1 MMKKRIVALL
11 LAGLMATA
19 ALTSCRVQTNDNDNP
34 GGTEPNQNNQ
44 TTTTTPDDPST
55 PATPTWTDVDNKT
68 LYTVSDVK
76 LRKEASDTSEALATI
91 PKATAVNCTKQSSTW
106 YCVEYDGKTGY
117 IRKTAVTETNITGND
132 FVDIEGGSKVM
143 YANSKTINVR
153 PYPVQN
159 DTFAAAVGSYSL
171 NDEVVVLAQN
181 DNWYKV
187 KYIKNGEEFEYFVSK
202 DCLSEQRVVDP
213 DDDSIYADLFT
224 EVNGE
229 VGVEKYVRVSGTV
242 NFRKAPNTKAS
253 IIMSLS
259 DGVKVTVLKTG
270 TVDGTAW
277 SYVVVKVESD
287 KEGVPSTYEYG
298 YISSAYLA
306 DTNGD
311 MTLDEFI
318 AYHGFNKI
326 EGGMMYYVLKEATVN
341 LRNTPEFPN
350 TEAGEKDNLVTSIK
364 SGTTTETIKAL
375 KVVATGEV
383 DDTTWFMVEYTK
395 KEGDKETVTRCFV
408 GGKALNNLTT
418 DASGERVVTIQDL
431 ANKYPKLTILET
443 PETKTATKKANCY
456 GTNDTTGTVLGT
468 IEVGTEV
475 TVVATETGAR
485 PTWYVIQTEEG
496 KLFFVGI
503 EFFN

>member
-1 MMKKRIVALL
+1 MMKRRIVALL
-11 LAGLMATA
+11 LAGLMTTA
-19 ALTSCRVQTNDNDNP
+19 ALASCRAQTNNNNNP
-34 GGTEPNQNNQ
+34 GGTEPNQGTSQ
-44 TTTTTPDDPST
+44 TTPKPEDPYTP
-55 PATPTWTDVDNKT
+55 PTVTWSDVDKT
-68 LYTVSDVK
+68 VYTVNDVK
-76 LRKEASDTSEALATI
+76 LRQDASDTSTALATI
-91 PKATAVNCTKQSSTW
+91 AKATAVHCTKQSSAW
-106 YCVEYDGKTGY
+106 YYVEYDGKQGY
-117 IRKTAVTETNITGND
+117 IRKTSVTETNITGSD
-132 FVDIEGGSKVM
+132 FVNVEGGSKIM

-159 DTFAAAVGSYSL
+159 DTIAAAVGSYSL

-202 DCLSEQRVVDP
+202 DCLSEQKVVDP
-213 DDDSIYADLFT
+213 DDDSIYENLFT

-277 SYVVVKVESD
+277 SYIVVKVESD

-326 EGGMMYYVLKEATVN
+326 EGGMMYYVLKEASIK
-341 LRNTPEFPN
+341 LRSTPDFPD
-350 TEAGEKDNLVTSIK
+350 TDAGEKDNELTIIQSGTTPESIK
-364 SGTTTETIKAL
+364 SL

-383 DDTTWFMVEYTK
+383 DGFAWFMAEYTK
-395 KEGDKETVTRCFV
+395 KEGDKETVIRCFV
-408 GGKALNNLTT
+408 GGKALDNLTT

-431 ANKYPKLTILET
+431 VNKYPKLTILET
-443 PETKTATKKANCY
+443 PEIKTATKKANCY

-475 TVVATETGAR
+475 TVVATETGTFA
-485 PTWYVIQTEEG
+485 TWCVIQTQEG
-496 KLFFVGI
+496 KLLFVGV

>member
-1 MMKKRIVALL
+1 MMKRRIVALL
-11 LAGLMATA
+11 LAGLMTTA
-19 ALTSCRVQTNDNDNP
+19 ALASCRVQTNNNNNP
-34 GGTEPNQNNQ
+34 GGTEPNQGTSQ
-44 TTTTTPDDPST
+44 TTPKPEDPYTP
-55 PATPTWTDVDNKT
+55 PTVTWSDVDKT
-68 LYTVSDVK
+68 VYTVNDVK
-76 LRKEASDTSEALATI
+76 LRQDASDTSTALATI
-91 PKATAVNCTKQSSTW
+91 AKATAVHCTKQSSAW
-106 YCVEYDGKTGY
+106 YYVEYDGKQGY
-117 IRKTAVTETNITGND
+117 IRKTSVTETNITGSD
-132 FVDIEGGSKVM
+132 FVNVEGGSKIM

-159 DTFAAAVGSYSL
+159 DTIAAAVGSYSL

-202 DCLSEQRVVDP
+202 DCLSEQKVVDP
-213 DDDSIYADLFT
+213 DDDSIYENLFT

-253 IIMSLS
+253 IIMGLS
-259 DGVKVTVLKTG
+259 DGVRVTVLKTG
-270 TVDGTAW
+270 TVEDIAW
-277 SYVVVKVESD
+277 SYIVVKVESE

-326 EGGMMYYVLKEATVN
+326 EGGMMYYVLKGASIK
-341 LRNTPEFPN
+341 LRSTPDFPD
-350 TEAGEKDNLVTSIK
+350 TDAGEKDNELTIIQ
-364 SGTTTETIKAL
+364 SGTSPESIKAL

-383 DDTTWFMVEYTK
+383 DGFAWFMAEYTK
-395 KEGDKETVTRCFV
+395 KEGDKETVIRCFV
-408 GGKALNNLTT
+408 GSKALDNLTT

-431 ANKYPKLTILET
+431 VNKYPKLTILET
-443 PETKTATKKANCY
+443 PEIKTATKKANCY

-475 TVVATETGAR
+475 TVVATETGAFA
-485 PTWYVIQTEEG
+485 TWCVIQTQEG
-496 KLFFVGI
+496 KLLFVGV

>member
-34 GGTEPNQNNQ
+34 GGTEPNQNNNQ
-44 TTTTTPDDPST
+44 TTTTKPEDIYNP
-55 PATPTWTDVDNKT
+55 PVETWQDVDKYV
-68 LYTVSDVK
+68 YTVSDTK
-76 LRKEASDTSEALATI
+76 LYQEASATSTSLANIAKVTELH
-91 PKATAVNCTKQSSTW
+91 CTKQNTSW
-106 YCVEYDGKTGY
+106 YYVEYDGKQGY
-117 IRKTAVTETNITGND
+117 IRKTTVTETNITGSD
-132 FVDIEGGSKVM
+132 FVNIEGGSKVM
-143 YANSKTINVR
+143 YANSKTINVC

-159 DTFAAAVGSYSL
+159 DTIVAAVGSYSL

-187 KYIKNGEEFEYFVSK
+187 KYIKNGEEFGYFVSK
-202 DCLSEQRVVDP
+202 DCLSEQKVVDP
-213 DDDSIYADLFT
+213 DDDSIYENLFT

-242 NFRKAPNTKAS
+242 NFRKAPNTKAT

-270 TVDGTAW
+270 TVEDMAW
-277 SYVVVKVESD
+277 SYIVVKIESD
-287 KEGVPSTYEYG
+287 KAGVPSTYEYG
-298 YISSAYLA
+298 YISSAYLS

-318 AYHGFNKI
+318 EYHGFNKI
-326 EGGMMYYVLKEATVN
+326 DGGMMYYVLKEASIK
-341 LRNTPEFPN
+341 LRSTPDFPD
-350 TEAGEKDNLVTSIK
+350 TDAGEKDNELTIIK
-364 SGTTTETIKAL
+364 SGTTPESIKAL

-383 DDTTWFMVEYTK
+383 DGTTWFMAEYTK
-395 KEGDKETVTRCFV
+395 KEGDKETVIRCFI
-408 GGKALNNLTT
+408 GGTALDSLTT
-418 DASGERVVTIQDL
+418 DKNGERVVTIEDL

-443 PETKTATKKANCY
+443 PESKTAVSEAKCF
-456 GTNDTTGTVLGT
+456 GTNDPQGTVLDT
-468 IEVGTEV
+468 IAVGTEV
-475 TVVATETGAR
+475 TVVAKETGAFA
-485 PTWYVIQTEEG
+485 TWYVIETEEG
-496 KLFFVGI
+496 KLFFVGQ